1 MKDLQ
6 RPILSALRFVRLLIR
21 AQHAAPLLLLLA
33 VPARAAVDPFY
44 QTLLRD
50 GQHAYDRKDYPAA
63 AHDLRLACFGMLD
76 EPRQLADCLAR
87 LALAQDRLNDVEAF
101 RDTFQ
106 RLVEIEERFKA
117 YSQAELAPELR
128 AGLEQRLAAR
138 IPAATLA
145 GAPAFRSTMPAK
157 PGPTAIAKAEPPK
170 KEAAKRE
177 TAKKE
182 PAGKETATKPEPGRA
197 AGQSAAPANGSA
209 ATAPAPPAANGAAGN
224 AAAGKSPAPP
234 TAVASPP
241 ADPSAPKPL
250 TDAERGKLEQARRI
264 LSEQRSARE
273 LQQAYQLAREVA
285 DVHPE
290 AKEAQH
296 LAAEGAYRISR
307 WSDAATY
314 FRRGGDPGEG
324 EPERLFYM
332 AVALYESGDRTGA
345 AAALKRSL
353 VNLQRTPYVDAYAK
367 KILGQ

>member
-1 MKDLQ
+1 MK
-6 RPILSALRFVRLLIR
+6 PNRLL
-21 AQHAAPLLLLLA
+21 LLLLLA
-33 VPARAAVDPFY
+33 AWPARAAVDPFY
-44 QTLLRD
+44 QTLLRE
-50 GQHAYDRKDYPAA
+50 GEHAYDRKDYQAA

-117 YSQAELAPELR
+117 YSQAELTPELR

-138 IPAATLA
+138 LPAATLA
-145 GAPAFRSTMPAK
+145 GAPAFRSTIPAK
-157 PGPTAIAKAEPPK
+157 PGPAAIAKAEPPK
-170 KEAAKRE
+170 KEPAKRE
-177 TAKKE
+177 SVKKE
-182 PAGKETATKPEPGRA
+182 PAGKEAEKPAPSRA
-197 AGQSAAPANGSA
+197 AGQPVAPANGSA
-209 ATAPAPPAANGAAGN
+209 AAPGPATPATAAPTPPATNSA
-224 AAAGKSPAPP
+224 S
-234 TAVASPP
+234 ASPP
-241 ADPSAPKPL
+241 AEPPAPKPL

-264 LSEQRSARE
+264 LAEQRSTRE
-273 LQQAYQLAREVA
+273 LRQAYQLAREVA

-353 VNLQRTPYVDAYAK
+353 ANLQRTPYVDAYAK

>member
-1 MKDLQ
+1 MKETVPTRKRFSVGAALCG
-6 RPILSALRFVRLLIR
+6 RPGQGA
-21 AQHAAPLLLLLA
+21 HAGAPLWLLLLFLLA
-33 VPARAAVDPFY
+33 AWPARAAVDPFY

-63 AHDLRLACFGMLD
+63 ARDLRLACFGMLD
-76 EPRQLADCLAR
+76 EPRQLADCLVR
-87 LALAQDRLNDVEAF
+87 LALTQDHLNDVEAF

-145 GAPAFRSTMPAK
+145 GAPAFRSTIPAK
-157 PGPTAIAKAEPPK
+157 PGPPAVAKAEPPK
-170 KEAAKRE
+170 KEPAKRE
-177 TAKKE
+177 AARKE
-182 PAGKETATKPEPGRA
+182 PASKDTGKPAPNRD
-197 AGQSAAPANGSA
+197 AGQPVPPADGSA
-209 ATAPAPPAANGAAGN
+209 A
-224 AAAGKSPAPP
+224 AAAGKSPPP
-234 TAVASPP
+234 PP
-241 ADPSAPKPL
+241 ADPPAPTPL

-264 LSEQRSARE
+264 LAEQRSARE
-273 LQQAYQLAREVA
+273 LRQAYQLAREVA

-353 VNLQRTPYVDAYAK
+353 ANLQRTPYVDAYAK

>member
-1 MKDLQ
+1 MK
-6 RPILSALRFVRLLIR
+6 PNRLL
-21 AQHAAPLLLLLA
+21 LLLLLA
-33 VPARAAVDPFY
+33 AWPARAAVDPFY
-44 QTLLRD
+44 QTLLRE
-50 GQHAYDRKDYPAA
+50 GEHAYDRKDYQAA

-117 YSQAELAPELR
+117 YSQAELTPELR
-128 AGLEQRLAAR
+128 GSLEQRLAAR
-138 IPAATLA
+138 LPAATLA
-145 GAPAFRSTMPAK
+145 GAPAFRSTIPAK
-157 PGPTAIAKAEPPK
+157 PGPAAIAKAEPPK
-170 KEAAKRE
+170 KEPAKRE
-177 TAKKE
+177 SVKKE
-182 PAGKETATKPEPGRA
+182 PAGKEAENPAPSRA
-197 AGQSAAPANGSA
+197 AGQPVAPANGSA
-209 ATAPAPPAANGAAGN
+209 AAPGPATPATAAPTPPATNSA
-224 AAAGKSPAPP
+224 S
-234 TAVASPP
+234 ASPP
-241 ADPSAPKPL
+241 AEPPAPKPL

-264 LSEQRSARE
+264 LAEQRSTRE
-273 LQQAYQLAREVA
+273 LRQAYQLAREVA

-353 VNLQRTPYVDAYAK
+353 ANLQRTPYVDAYAK